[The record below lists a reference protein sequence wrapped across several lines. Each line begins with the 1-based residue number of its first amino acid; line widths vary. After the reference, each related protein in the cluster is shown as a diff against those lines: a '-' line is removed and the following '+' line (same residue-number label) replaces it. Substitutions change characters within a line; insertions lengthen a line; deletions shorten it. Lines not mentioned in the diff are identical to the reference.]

1 MRLNEYQKSVLELQ
15 FQLNPVWSTDRIK
28 LLSKELGLEHRRV
41 YKWRWDRVKKQL
53 RQESHSSTRITGLTD
68 N

>member
-15 FQLNPVWSTDRIK
+15 YQLDPLWSTDRIK

-41 YKWRWDRVKKQL
+41 YKWRWDKVK
-53 RQESHSSTRITGLTD
+53 RQQKKE